1 MWPTSIRKK
10 KRRVKKENNKLKD
23 TELKTENKTL
33 RSLHF
38 GVVVVELILIAEE

>member
-1 MWPTSIRKK
+1 MWPTSIRKN
-10 KRRVKKENNKLKD
+10 KRRVKKENNKVKD

-33 RSLHF
+33 RSVRF

>member
-1 MWPTSIRKK
+1 MTNVDQKEQEKS
-10 KRRVKKENNKLKD
+10 KKENNKVKD

-33 RSLHF
+33 RSVHF